1 MELLENPIQEYAWG
15 SRTVLAEL
23 LGHPAPTA
31 RPQAELWVGAH
42 PSASSLLRGGHSLAE
57 HIAADPGAVLGPAT
71 AAAYGA
77 RLPFLLKVLA
87 VARPLSLQVHPDPD
101 QARRGFAAEQERGV
115 PVDAPDRSYRD
126 GRAKPEILCAVTD
139 FAALCG
145 FQDPGSSAALLDSLD
160 IPALDPVVAALIRAD
175 LRTAVELLLTWPE
188 AGRAGLV
195 AEVTARSPY
204 DWHAEPARLY
214 PADMGVIVALLM
226 NHVRLAP
233 GQALFVPPRQPHA
246 YLGGVGVELMG
257 NSDNVLRAGLT
268 PKHVDVGELLSVAAF
283 ESARPTVLAPVHRDD
298 GGADYPAPAAEFRLS
313 RYTVGADTGAGH
325 LLLSA
330 GGPQLLLCLDG
341 EVTLR
346 GDTELRL
353 RRGSAVFAGYGG
365 PPLSLAGSGV
375 VYRATT
381 NPHPTGWNER

>member
-15 SRTVLAEL
+15 SHTVLAEL
-23 LGHPAPTA
+23 LGRPAPTA

-42 PSASSLLRGGHSLAE
+42 PSASSLLPDGRSLAA
-57 HIAADPGAVLGPAT
+57 HIAADPGAALGPRT

-115 PVDAPDRSYRD
+115 PVDAPHRNYRD
-126 GRAKPEILCAVTD
+126 GRAKPEILCAVTE
-139 FAALCG
+139 FEALCG
-145 FQDPGSSAALLDSLD
+145 FSEAGSGAVLLDSLD
-160 IPALDPVVAALIRAD
+160 VPALDPVVAALIRAD
-175 LRTAVELLLTWPE
+175 LRTAVERLLTWPE
-188 AGRAGLV
+188 PDRVGLV

-204 DWHAEPARLY
+204 DWHAELARQY

-233 GQALFVPPRQPHA
+233 GQALFVPPRQPHV
-246 YLGGVGVELMG
+246 YLGGVGVELLA

-283 ESARPTVLAPVHRDD
+283 EAARPAVLGPVDRDD
-298 GGADYPAPAAEFRLS
+298 GAVDYPAPTPEFLLS
-313 RYTVGADTGAGH
+313 RYTVDGDQAV
-325 LLLSA
+325 LPVE
-330 GGPQLLLCLDG
+330 GPQLLLCLDG

-346 GDTELRL
+346 GGTELRL
-353 RRGSAVFAGYGG
+353 RRGGAVFAGYGG
-365 PPLSLAGSGV
+365 PPLSLAGSGI

-381 NPHPTGWNER
+381 NPRIDDPP